1 MGFIMRDNRPYEEG
15 FLIILLIL
23 ALVGI
28 IWLFSPFLEALFF
41 AMILATASYKGYQQ
55 LLPHCK
61 QSPSLAASAMSLLVF
76 VGVIAPVTY
85 LLVEVSLQVGGL
97 YSNAQAWLNEQN
109 AESLTKLNQSVL
121 GYLPIGESA
130 QQSALVQ
137 LKEHSQ
143 KILSFVQQATVF
155 LLEGILGTTSSFITF
170 IGLSVFALFF
180 FYRDGHAIAH
190 HLKVLSPLD
199 NYYDRMIMNRFASL
213 STVLTLSVVGIAVMQ
228 GVSFAVVA
236 WLLGFPGLFIGMAIA
251 VTSFI
256 PVVGAALVWIP
267 IVVYALIQGDY
278 LSAAVIA
285 FWGIVI
291 TGFVID
297 NIMRPLIINRL
308 TQSLGVAG
316 EGLQVANHTL
326 ITVLST
332 FAGLIH
338 FGVIGLFFGPVIA
351 AMAITIFDVYEHK
364 NSHYLDRT

>member
-1 MGFIMRDNRPYEEG
+1 MRDNRPYEEG
-15 FLIILLIL
+15 FLMILLIL

-28 IWLFSPFLEALFF
+28 VWLFTPFLEALFF
-41 AMILATASYKGYQQ
+41 AMILATASYKGYQL
-55 LLPHCK
+55 LLPRCK
-61 QSPSLAASAMSLLVF
+61 DSETMAASIMSIAIF

-97 YSNAQAWLNEQN
+97 YSNAQAWLSTQD
-109 AESLTKLNQSVL
+109 AESFSRINQSIL
-121 GYLPIGESA
+121 SYLPIGETA
-130 QQSALVQ
+130 QADALAQ

-143 KILSFVQQATVF
+143 KILSFAQQATVF
-155 LLEGILGTTSSFITF
+155 LLEGILGTTSSFLTF

-190 HLKVLSPLD
+190 HLKILSPLE
-199 NYYDRMIMNRFASL
+199 NIYDQMIMDRFASL
-213 STVLTLSVVGIAVMQ
+213 STVLTLSVVGIALMQ
-228 GVSFAVVA
+228 GVSFALVS
-236 WLLGFPGLFIGMAIA
+236 WILGLPGLFIGMAIA

-267 IVVYALIQGDY
+267 IAIYALVQGDY
-278 LSAAVIA
+278 VTAAVIV
-285 FWGIVI
+285 FWGVVV

-297 NIMRPLIINRL
+297 NIMRPLMINHL
-308 TQSLGVAG
+308 TKSLGVAG
-316 EGLQVANHTL
+316 EGLKVANHTL

-364 NSHYLDRT
+364 NSHSLDRT

>member
-1 MGFIMRDNRPYEEG
+1 MRDNRPHEEG

-28 IWLFSPFLEALFF
+28 VWLFSPFLEALFF
-41 AMILATASYKGYQQ
+41 AMILATASYKGYQR

-61 QSPSLAASAMSLLVF
+61 RSETMAASIMSALVF
-76 VGVIAPVTY
+76 LGVIAPVTY

-97 YSNAQAWLNEQN
+97 YGSAQAWLNSQD
-109 AESLTKLNQSVL
+109 AESFTKLNQAIL
-121 GYLPIGESA
+121 NHLPISESA
-130 QQSALVQ
+130 QQSALMQ

-143 KILSFVQQATVF
+143 KILGFVQQATVF
-155 LLEGILGTTSSFITF
+155 LLEGILGTTSSFVTF

-180 FYRDGHAIAH
+180 FYRDGRAIAH
-190 HLKVLSPLD
+190 HIKILSPLE
-199 NYYDRMIMNRFASL
+199 NYYDLMIMNRFASL

-228 GVSFAVVA
+228 GVSFALVS
-236 WLLGFPGLFIGMAIA
+236 WFLGLPGLFIGMAIA

-267 IVVYALIQGDY
+267 IVIFSVAQGDY
-278 LSAAVIA
+278 VTAAIIA
-285 FWGIVI
+285 FWGVVI

-297 NIMRPLIINRL
+297 NIMRPLMINRL
-308 TQSLGVAG
+308 TNSLGVAG
-316 EGLQVANHTL
+316 EGLKVANHTL

-364 NSHYLDRT
+364 NSHTLDRT